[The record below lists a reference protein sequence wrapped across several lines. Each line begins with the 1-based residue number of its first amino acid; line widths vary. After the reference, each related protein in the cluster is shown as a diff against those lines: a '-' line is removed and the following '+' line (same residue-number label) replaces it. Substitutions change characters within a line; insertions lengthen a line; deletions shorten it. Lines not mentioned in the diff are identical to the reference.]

1 MPSTVL
7 PPVETGMNQMG
18 TSFLTGRHM
27 INAELSTL
35 QGLSDRVC
43 AGEEGKDS
51 KGRSVGTGR
60 GPGHVPD
67 VEEGSGAGIPFILSN
82 FLLLLIL
89 SNFISK
95 LQVQRMMD

>member
-1 MPSTVL
+1 
-7 PPVETGMNQMG
+7 MNQMG
-18 TSFLTGRHM
+18 ISFLTGRHM
-27 INAELSTL
+27 INAEMSTL

-82 FLLLLIL
+82 FLLLLIFPIDFL
-89 SNFISK
+89 FSNLLNSALLLFV
-95 LQVQRMMD
+95 LFYFVL